1 MVTVT
6 DVLHGGYCLSP
17 HLYEVA
23 AVINYPQ
30 NQAGKLG
37 LIKVVQGHTAR
48 AGGRIDP
55 NIDYEDR
62 TRY

>member
-48 AGGRIDP
+48 AGGRTDP
-55 NIDYEDR
+55 I
-62 TRY
+62 TI